1 MIKSKIAHYRLLIS
15 KTLLVLF
22 IGTLFISN
30 HGSLENGNIS
40 LALKSIGF
48 ILILVGCA
56 GRLWCSLYIEGN
68 KNVKLIT
75 TGPYSIVRNPLY
87 VFSVMLILGYALAI
101 QSIIVVGLMLIL
113 FLLIYLP
120 TVYNEEKILLSM
132 HIDSYKKYYDK
143 TPRFWPDFKLYSSQE
158 KDTLMDVNIKKIQR
172 VIIEIAGFTF
182 FYGLIILIDLLHQSG
197 SIKTYF
203 TLY

>member
-15 KTLLVLF
+15 KSLLVLF
-22 IGTLFISN
+22 IGALFISN
-30 HGSLENGNIS
+30 HGTIENENIS

-48 ILILVGCA
+48 VLILLGCA

-75 TGPYSIVRNPLY
+75 TGPYSMVRNPLY
-87 VFSVMLILGYALAI
+87 VFSVMLIMGYALAI
-101 QSIIVVGLMLIL
+101 QSLIVVGSMVIL

-132 HIDSYKKYYDK
+132 HIDSYKKYYDR
-143 TPRFWPDFKLYSSQE
+143 TPRFWPDFKLFISQE
-158 KDTLMDVNIKKIQR
+158 KDTLVDVNIRKIQR
-172 VIIEIAGFTF
+172 VIVEIVGFTF
-182 FYGLIILIDLLHQSG
+182 FYGLIILIDLLHKYG